1 MRIEQNLWMR
11 SVSFWDRYAPWYD
24 LWIRHNSFHKPII
37 ELLYKLVEPNW
48 TVLDIGAGNG
58 VLSIPLHQ
66 IGCQVTALEPSM
78 GMRDLMYSE
87 LIKRG
92 IQDFNIDSRRW
103 EDIPSLY
110 YLNYNLVIAS
120 NSLHLMDIPFET
132 ALNKVFA
139 TRPKNFLLVTELE
152 KVRDQIFYD
161 PKRYELKLCR
171 AYYADTSFAYH
182 NLKEVYEHYQL
193 RCCRMLTESEKKDIV
208 KSLVMENRHFWKKEE
223 ALVGIYYWVRKD
235 ERV

>member
-1 MRIEQNLWMR
+1 
-11 SVSFWDRYAPWYD
+11 
-24 LWIRHNSFHKPII
+24 
-37 ELLYKLVEPNW
+37 LLYKLVEPNW